1 MIPDSNFARIRLRDV
16 EVAVKCGL
24 HPWERHPERPTRLL
38 IDVDLYAPLGPG
50 PMAQGDFINY
60 DHVRDFLRSLPDRP
74 HVDLLETIVDD
85 IVDACFELRQVVA
98 CRVCVTKP
106 DIFNEAGGAG
116 VDVTRT
122 RESWMKGAAR

>member
-1 MIPDSNFARIRLRDV
+1 MIPTTDFARIRLRDV

-38 IDVDLYAPLGPG
+38 IDVDLYAPLAPG
-50 PMAQGDFINY
+50 PMAQGSFINY
-60 DHVRDFLRSLPDRP
+60 DHVRDFLRKLPDRP
-74 HVDLLETIVDD
+74 HIDLLETIVDD
-85 IVDACFELRQVVA
+85 IVDACFALEPVQA

-106 DIFNEAGGAG
+106 DIFNEAAGAG

-122 RESWMKGAAR
+122 RASWTTDRAR

>member
-1 MIPDSNFARIRLRDV
+1 MIPQTDFARIRLRDV

-38 IDVDLYAPLGPG
+38 IDVDLFASLDAGPT
-50 PMAQGDFINY
+50 AQGGFIDY
-60 DHVRDFLRSLPDRP
+60 DHVRNFIRMLPDRP

-85 IVDACFELRQVVA
+85 IIGACFELERVEA

-116 VDVTRT
+116 IDVTRT
-122 RESWMKGAAR
+122 RASWSAQAK